1 MRKIS
6 RRKKPGMVAHERI
19 TSEFRRTRVRPV
31 CKGRAYLKTN
41 LRAESKMRNLQ
52 EAIPNGGKVFCV
64 WLSPVFIDEETEVQ
78 REPVRNSESTS

>member
-6 RRKKPGMVAHERI
+6 RRKKPGMVAHECI
-19 TSEFRRTRVRPV
+19 TPEFRKMMVRPA
-31 CKGRAYLKTN
+31 CKGRPYLKTN
-41 LRAESKMRNLQ
+41 RAESKMRNLQ

-78 REPVRNSESTS
+78 RGPVRNSESTS